1 MANNRSLT
9 LVIAITAALATA
21 PAAPTSAAAPA
32 DEWPALSAKLAGITG
47 QWTTEAYPN
56 AVTQTM
62 PDTALLGNG
71 DVGVTSGG
79 GPGYK
84 TFYLSKGD
92 FWNAHPTPSTAG
104 LGGLSIRPVG
114 GTTPGNLALG
124 STATASSSHPS
135 FPASRAVSGTWGA
148 GYEGWVSEVGK
159 PQWLRL
165 DLGSVKNIGRVVL
178 RHDADARPAET
189 ANVAKDFQLQTSG
202 NGTDWTTVR
211 SFTANTAARTD
222 VTITPVSTRYVRVN
236 LTTPTQ
242 ESTPDSTTN
251 PRGRIGQL
259 ELYAPGGA
267 PAPAA
272 AFHETQRIV
281 DPQIDT
287 DVTIGGVPLTMRTWQ
302 GATNTVVVTEVTA
315 SAAVEL
321 ELSTWAGAGNA
332 RGDFTSAAGN
342 DADTLWAT
350 RTTSAG
356 TRWVSRAA
364 LATEVLGADLV
375 APATS
380 GATAKARLRLSANQ
394 TVRIVTAVGGGGR
407 NPTNHLTSAQQTA
420 AAQTDTTIATLKS
433 QKSQWWQDFW
443 LKSYVSL
450 GDPVL
455 ERYYYGAQ
463 YLIGS
468 ASRAGKLA
476 PGLFGIWYTS
486 DAPMWNGDLHLNYNF
501 QAPFYGVYSSN
512 RPDLALPM
520 FQAVRDYLPEAE
532 RRAQQDLRR
541 VRPDY
546 VNGRWPSGGLPD
558 GSLFPVGIGPWG
570 TTTDDNYWQQV
581 VDGLFNAS
589 QFIQYWE
596 YTRNVTFLRDTAYPV
611 LREEAVFF
619 EQWLQPNGNR
629 LDVWGGAHEGMWG
642 RNSNPDVGFVR
653 YLLTATLEASQ
664 VLGVDAGK
672 RPQWQDLLNRL
683 APIPQTTYNGQNV
696 YALADPGTTVG
707 SDTRVFRPGDN
718 TVNLEFIHPAEQ
730 LNLRSPQ
737 ADRDRAV
744 RTITAMGSWGQENAF
759 PKVFTQAVRIGYDPA
774 TVIAQLTQQI
784 NQNMVGNL
792 RIRDPH
798 HGIEKSGAT
807 EAVNSMLLQSNQ
819 GVLDLFPA
827 WPRSRDASFTR
838 LRAKGAFVV
847 SARLSGGTVSGVTVT
862 SEAGGT
868 LRVGNPWPGVRVTNA
883 SGQPVPFTLTNG
895 VITVNSA
902 TGQTYTFA
910 SA

>member
-1 MANNRSLT
+1 MANRALLT
-9 LVIAITAALATA
+9 VIAVTAALTTTPTA
-21 PAAPTSAAAPA
+21 PAAPA

-47 QWTTEAYPN
+47 QWTSEAYPN
-56 AVTQTM
+56 SVTTTM
-62 PDTALLGNG
+62 PDTAVLGNG

-84 TFYLSKGD
+84 TFYISKGD
-92 FWNAHPTPSTAG
+92 FWNAAPRPSTAG
-104 LGGLSIRPVG
+104 LGGVSIRPVG
-114 GTTPGNLALG
+114 GTSTGNLAVG
-124 STATASSSHPS
+124 ATATASSSHPD
-135 FPASRAVSGTWGA
+135 FPPSRAVNGSWGS
-148 GYEGWVSEVGK
+148 GYEGWVSAVGK

-165 DLGSVKNIGRVVL
+165 DLGSAKTIGRVVL

-189 ANVAKDFQLQTSG
+189 ANTPKDFQLQTST

-211 SFTANTAARTD
+211 SVTGNTAARTD
-222 VTITPVSTRYVRVN
+222 VTITPVTTRYFRVN

-242 ESTPDSTTN
+242 ESTSDSTTN

-259 ELYAPGGA
+259 ELYAPGA
-267 PAPAA
+267 TPSAA

-302 GATNTVVVTEVTA
+302 GATNTTVVTEVTA

-321 ELSTWAGAGNA
+321 ELSTWAGAGNQ
-332 RGDFTSAAGN
+332 RGDFPSTAGN

-350 RTTSAG
+350 RTTASGGAW
-356 TRWVSRAA
+356 TSRAA
-364 LATEVLGADLV
+364 LATEVLGTDLLS
-375 APATS
+375 PSTS
-380 GATAKARLRLSANQ
+380 GTTAKARIRLTANQ

-407 NPTNHLTSAQQTA
+407 NPTNHLTSAQQA
-420 AAQTDTTIATLKS
+420 AAAATDASIATLKT

-443 LKSYVSL
+443 LKSYVNL
-450 GDPVL
+450 GDSTL

-476 PGLFGIWYTS
+476 PGIFGIWYTS
-486 DAPMWNGDLHLNYNF
+486 DAPMWSGDMHLNYNF

-512 RPDLALPM
+512 RADLALPM

-541 VRPDY
+541 VKPDY
-546 VNGRWPSGGLPD
+546 VASRWPSGGLSD
-558 GSLFPVGIGPWG
+558 GALFPVGIGPWG

-589 QFIQYWE
+589 QFISYWE
-596 YTRNVTFLRDTAYPV
+596 YTRDTTFLRDTAYPF
-611 LREEAVFF
+611 LREETAFF
-619 EQWLQPNGNR
+619 EQWLQASGTR
-629 LDVWGGAHEGMWG
+629 LDLWGGAHESMWG
-642 RNSNPDVGFVR
+642 RNSNPDIGFVR
-653 YLLTATLEASQ
+653 QLLTTMLAASQ

-672 RPQWQDLLNRL
+672 RAQWQDMLNRL

-707 SDTRVFRPGDN
+707 GDTRVFRPGDN
-718 TVNLEFIHPAEQ
+718 TVNLEFVHPADQ
-730 LNLRSPQ
+730 LDKRSPQ

-744 RTITAMGSWGQENAF
+744 RTVTAMNSWSQDNAF
-759 PKVFTQAVRIGYDPA
+759 PKVFTQAVRAGYDPA
-774 TVIAQLTQQI
+774 TVISQLTGQI
-784 NQNMVGNL
+784 NQKMVGNL
-792 RIRDPH
+792 RIRDPY

-807 EAVNSMLLQSNQ
+807 EAINSMLVQSDQ
-819 GVLDLFPA
+819 GIVDLFPV
-827 WPRSRDASFTR
+827 WPRNRDASFTR
-838 LRAKGAFVV
+838 LRAKGAFLVT
-847 SARLSGGTVSGVTVT
+847 AHLSGSTVSGVTIT
-862 SEAGGT
+862 SERGGT
-868 LRVGNPWPGVRVTNA
+868 LHVGNPWPGGVRVTNA
-883 SGQPVPFTLTNG
+883 SGQTVPSTLTDG
-895 VITVNSA
+895 VITVNSTA
-902 TGQTYTFA
+902 GQTYSFA